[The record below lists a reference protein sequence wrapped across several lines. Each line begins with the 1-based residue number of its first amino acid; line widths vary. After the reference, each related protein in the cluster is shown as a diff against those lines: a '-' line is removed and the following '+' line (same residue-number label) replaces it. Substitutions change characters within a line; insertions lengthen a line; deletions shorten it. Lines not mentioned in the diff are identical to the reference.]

1 MTVILGI
8 CGFKGSGKDTVAD
21 HLVEH
26 HGFTKISFADK
37 LKDACATIFE
47 WDRDMLEGSTAESRE
62 WREEVD
68 EWWANR
74 LEVENF
80 SPRLAL
86 QWMGTEAGRN
96 VFGQNIWCAAMEKF
110 ILENPDNYVIP
121 DVRFRNEVKMI
132 HNMRGKIMRVKRGPE
147 PDWFNDVKAWN
158 KVEKDGSMPNAIPPS
173 VISNIHPSEREW
185 IGEKMDI
192 HLENDSTIERLCEV
206 TEVILGL
213 VEVTGVPEDLTSQ
226 SVNHPDS
233 NHQETTQ
240 SGS

>member
-1 MTVILGI
+1 MVVIIGI
-8 CGFKGSGKDTVAD
+8 SGFKGSGKDTVAD
-21 HLVEH
+21 HLVKH
-26 HGFTKISFADK
+26 HGFTKVSFADK

-47 WDRDMLEGSTAESRE
+47 WDRDMLEGSTQESRE

-68 EWWANR
+68 EWWAER
-74 LEVENF
+74 LGVDDF

-86 QWMGTEAGRN
+86 QWMGTEAGRK
-96 VFGQNIWCAAMEKF
+96 VFGQNIWTAAMEKF
-110 ILENPDNYVIP
+110 ILENPGNYVIP
-121 DVRFRNEVKMI
+121 DVRFRNEVKLV
-132 HNMRGKIMRVKRGPE
+132 HNMRGKMIRVKRGPE
-147 PDWFNDVKAWN
+147 PDWYDDAKDWN
-158 KVEKDGSMPNAIPPS
+158 KIEKSGSMPNAMEPGI
-173 VISNIHPSEREW
+173 IGKIHASEREW

-192 HLENDSTIERLCEV
+192 HLENDTTTERLCEIA
-206 TEVILGL
+206 EAILGL